1 MAGDEYN
8 SGDTRKAKDDRT
20 PDDKSDASLVARVR
34 RRKCVMFDA
43 DETNRDLA
51 LEDIRFLHEPGAQ
64 WDKTQRD
71 IRGERPCYEF
81 NELRVKALRV
91 INDMR
96 ANRPQGKVRAVEDS
110 DKPTADTREGLIR
123 NIWNISDGDSVTDYA
138 ADYQVSGGMGAWRV
152 ETVWSDDTTW
162 QQDIRVRPFKNPFC
176 VWRDPSVSDQ
186 LGLDARDWLISEKM
200 PKAAYDERW
209 PDIAPV
215 SFDDGDDQF
224 DDDDTDWYGTDGVRV
239 CEYWWKEPTSK
250 TIALLSDGKTV
261 EIKEAKRGDT
271 RGSTLA
277 DGSPLP
283 LDPATGQ
290 AVTIKRRR
298 TVKSHKIMMCIVSG
312 NAVLEPPTEW
322 PGKYFPFVQVFG
334 EWRVIG
340 GKVVWHGF
348 TRFSKDA
355 QRMANVTMTAIA
367 ESVMSAPMSHFWATP
382 KQAEGHVEKWKEAHK
397 KLIPYLPYN
406 PDPVANNGGPPQR
419 MNPADVPVALME
431 MRGISADLLKGTS
444 GVFDASL
451 GNQTNE
457 TSGRAI
463 RARQAQGEIATF
475 NYSDNMSKG
484 VRLTWII
491 VDDLVSKVYTAEQ
504 SVRIL
509 GPDLAEKYVKVNS
522 VQPDPKNPGQMRK
535 VNDLTVGKYDVTMT
549 VGPSFATQRQE
560 ATELYTQLGQ
570 AVPQVWGVAGDIIA
584 KSMDLPYSDQLA
596 ERLRTLLPPAIQKQ
610 LQEGKDLPPEVT
622 QAMTQAEGMLQ
633 QAQQMAQASQEAMTA
648 AKEATAQ
655 AKSAG
660 ADVQVKIANLKA
672 EEAKLAADVAK
683 FQTSIAEQALLAS
696 QQGVSDEFRQ
706 QMADALASI
715 QEQATSLFTQYAEQ
729 LNATHAQAIAS
740 TAAQTRKRGVKLARQ
755 PDGSFHGEIVDSPAD
770 SEGPSDPPGD
780 SEGAGDMPPPGAP
793 PAAPPMQATA

>member
-1 MAGDEYN
+1 MAGDNYSDEP
-8 SGDTRKAKDDRT
+8 TKAKDDRS
-20 PDDKSDASLVARVR
+20 PEDKGDAALVARVR

-43 DETNRDLA
+43 DETNRDNA
-51 LEDIRFLHEPGAQ
+51 LDDIRFLHEPGAQ

-110 DKPTADTREGLIR
+110 DKATADTREGLIR
-123 NIWNISDGDSVTDYA
+123 NIWNTSDGDSVTDYA
-138 ADYQVSGGMGAWRV
+138 ADYQVSGGMGAWRI
-152 ETVWSDDTTW
+152 ETIWNDDTTW
-162 QQDIRVRPFKNPFC
+162 RQDIRVRPFKNPFC
-176 VWRDPSVSDQ
+176 VWRDPSCSDQ

-224 DDDDTDWYGTDGVRV
+224 DDDDSDWYNEQEVRV
-239 CEYWWKEPTSK
+239 CEYWWKEPTTK
-250 TIALLSDGKTV
+250 TIALLSDGRTV
-261 EIKEAKRGDT
+261 DIKEAKRGDT

-283 LDPATGQ
+283 TDPATGQ
-290 AVTIKRRR
+290 PVTIKRRR

-322 PGKYFPFVQVFG
+322 PGKYFPFVMVYG
-334 EWRVIG
+334 EWRVIA

-348 TRFSKDA
+348 PRFSKDS

-397 KLIPYLPYN
+397 KLIPYLPYT
-406 PDPVANNGGPPQR
+406 PDPAANNGGPPQR
-419 MNPADVPVALME
+419 MNPADVPIALME
-431 MRGISADLLKGTS
+431 MRGISADLLKGTT

-451 GNQTNE
+451 GNQSNE

-484 VRLTWII
+484 VRLTWMI
-491 VDDLVSKVYTAEQ
+491 VDDLVSKVYSAEQ

-522 VQPDPKNPGQMRK
+522 VERDPKTGEMRK
-535 VNDLTVGKYDVTMT
+535 VNDLTTGKFDVTMT

-560 ATELYTQLGQ
+560 ATEMYTQLGQ
-570 AVPQVWGVAGDIIA
+570 AVPAVWSVAGDLIM
-584 KSMDLPYSDQLA
+584 KSTDLPYAEQIA
-596 ERLRTLLPPAIQKQ
+596 ERLRALLPPAIQKQ
-610 LQEGKDLPPEVT
+610 LSEGKDLPAEVST
-622 QAMTQAEGMLQ
+622 AMMQAEGMLQ
-633 QAQQMAQASQEAMTA
+633 QAQEMARVSQEAMLQ
-648 AKEATAQ
+648 AKEAS
-655 AKSAG
+655 AKSKSDA
-660 ADVQVKIANLKA
+660 ADVEVKIAQLKA
-672 EEAKLAADVAK
+672 AEANLAADVSK
-683 FQTSIAEQALLAS
+683 FQAQMAEQALLAA

-706 QMADALASI
+706 QIADALAGI

-729 LNATHAQAIAS
+729 LNATHAQAVAS
-740 TAAQTRKRGVKLARQ
+740 TAAQTRKRGLKLARQ
-755 PDGSFHGEIVDSPAD
+755 GDGSFVGEIVDSPIDGGGEEA
-770 SEGPSDPPGD
+770 
-780 SEGAGDMPPPGAP
+780 PPPPAP
-793 PAAPPMQATA
+793 PAGPPVQAAA